1 MIKKIVMMSH
11 ARSGTSR
18 LSQLFKIHCKNLTPV
33 NQEILHPN
41 NISASRFIDNNLS
54 NFSNSNL
61 IDYSSELVKN
71 PDFKIQK
78 PLEFIN
84 LLSECAEN
92 LGYKY
97 IFFKISPIM
106 LKNDIFYFLNSLC
119 NVKFFYFTR
128 NILDTYI
135 SYKKAQYLNTWS
147 SKDTSNVKITINER
161 DFLNYHYKYVDWI
174 TKTSEVISSN
184 KRVDMYTYEQF
195 FNSGINEFDNFK
207 NYFSS
212 YINES
217 DIFNTSIINQRK
229 KKFNLNRQDNNI
241 NWENKISNADDIK
254 KLIKEND
261 LVLNCIDLFK

>member
-1 MIKKIVMMSH
+1 MIH
-11 ARSGTSR
+11 
-18 LSQLFKIHCKNLTPV
+18 
-33 NQEILHPN
+33 
-41 NISASRFIDNNLS
+41 IS
-54 NFSNSNL
+54 L
-61 IDYSSELVKN
+61 IE
-71 PDFKIQK
+71 
-78 PLEFIN
+78 
-84 LLSECAEN
+84 
-92 LGYKY
+92 
-97 IFFKISPIM
+97 
-106 LKNDIFYFLNSLC
+106 
-119 NVKFFYFTR
+119 
-128 NILDTYI
+128 
-135 SYKKAQYLNTWS
+135 YLNTWS

-174 TKTSEVISSN
+174 TKTSEIISSN
-184 KRVDMYTYEQF
+184 KRVDYTYEQF

-229 KKFNLNRQDNNI
+229 EKFNLNRQDNNI

>member
-41 NISASRFIDNNLS
+41 NKSASRFIDNNLS
-54 NFSNSNL
+54 NFSNSDL

-97 IFFKISPIM
+97 IFF
-106 LKNDIFYFLNSLC
+106 
-119 NVKFFYFTR
+119 
-128 NILDTYI
+128 
-135 SYKKAQYLNTWS
+135 Q
-147 SKDTSNVKITINER
+147 
-161 DFLNYHYKYVDWI
+161 
-174 TKTSEVISSN
+174 
-184 KRVDMYTYEQF
+184 
-195 FNSGINEFDNFK
+195 
-207 NYFSS
+207 
-212 YINES
+212 
-217 DIFNTSIINQRK
+217 
-229 KKFNLNRQDNNI
+229 
-241 NWENKISNADDIK
+241 
-254 KLIKEND
+254 
-261 LVLNCIDLFK
+261 